1 MAKNRIINTKF
12 WIDDYIQSLNQKEKL
27 LFLYFLTNPYTDI
40 SGVYEV
46 PLSHICLETNIVK
59 EEISKILLKFQTD
72 CKIFYENGWVYVR
85 NFAKHQISNPKVEK
99 GIELGKSKAP
109 QAFLD
114 RVSKAIIDYDSL
126 PHINININNNININT
141 KRIVGK
147 PTGSTFKKKENN
159 LTFSEKPKVYS
170 LAEEIKKLENSERR
184 DLNIVAL
191 FFRYKKPDLKTYEQ
205 YQIAL
210 TRHLKPAKALV
221 LFDNEQLIK
230 AIEIA
235 KKEYAEIYTLETLL
249 KILTK

>member
-12 WIDDYIQSLNQKEKL
+12 WIDDYVQSLNQKEKL

-40 SGVYEV
+40 SGVYEI
-46 PLSHICLETNIVK
+46 PLSHICLETGIIRDEVQ
-59 EEISKILLKFQTD
+59 KILLKFQKD
-72 CKIFYENGWVYVR
+72 CKIFYENGWVFIR

-99 GIELGKSKAP
+99 GIELGRSKAP

-114 RVSKAIIDYDSL
+114 RVSKAIIDYDAL
-126 PHINININNNININT
+126 PHINININNNININA

-147 PTGSTFKKKENN
+147 PTTSTLKKENELN
-159 LTFSEKPKVYS
+159 FSEKPNIYS
-170 LAEEIKKLENSERR
+170 LTEEIKKLENSDRR
-184 DLNIVAL
+184 DLNIIAL

-230 AIEIA
+230 AIEVA
-235 KKEYAEIYTLETLL
+235 KKEYTEIYTLETLL
-249 KILTK
+249 KILVK